1 MDALLGEIRNAS
13 IYPCCFTGF
22 FFSFAFSGI
31 YLITLEYQR

>member
-1 MDALLGEIRNAS
+1 MDALLGENRNAS